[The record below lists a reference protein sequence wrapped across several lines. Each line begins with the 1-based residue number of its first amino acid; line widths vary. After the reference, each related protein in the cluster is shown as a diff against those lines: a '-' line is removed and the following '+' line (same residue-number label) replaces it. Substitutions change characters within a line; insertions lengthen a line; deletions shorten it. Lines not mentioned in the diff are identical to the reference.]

1 MKKFLLLYKVLFV
14 SLPAFAQLTISP
26 GTQWINNGNVNIVIG
41 NMDFVNNG
49 SFSAGN
55 SSVKFSGNQS
65 SMITGATQSSFKIL
79 EVAKTN
85 GAKITLGK
93 NINVSSSINFI
104 SGLLD
109 LNNNNILLDPAANLA
124 GESENTR
131 IIGTNGGFVEITQNL
146 NAPLS
151 ANPGNLGAAI
161 TSTANLGNVI
171 IRRGHMQQT
180 GTGLSGS
187 IQRYYSIIPQNNT
200 GLNATLR
207 LKYFDAELN
216 GQNENIAVIYQSNDN
231 GLNWTTLSQSIRN
244 TNADYVEKNGVSS
257 LSLQTLGNDSSSGPV
272 AGLVFNAKRKKSTE
286 VELTWT
292 TAMET
297 NMLGFEIQRKLD
309 NEPDFTAT
317 TFVNSKAPGGNST
330 STLSY
335 LQIDPNS
342 YADTSYYRLKIV
354 DLNNNISYSDIK
366 SVTGKTKG
374 GGKNN
379 NIIQTSD
386 TAITTFSKA
395 KLQPENLTV
404 QKITVG
410 PNPNNGNFWF
420 MVSGI
425 EKETIA
431 AIHTMDGKML
441 KQFRVQNLQQR
452 RVTGMRS
459 GMYILKV
466 EGLKPFRIIVQG
478 DGDPVK
484 NYPSINSSSIKNQ

>member
-1 MKKFLLLYKVLFV
+1 MKKILLLYKILFV

-55 SSVKFSGNQS
+55 SSVKFTGNQS
-65 SMITGATQSSFKIL
+65 SMIAGAAPSAFKIL

-85 GAKITLGK
+85 DAKTILGK
-93 NINVSSSINFI
+93 NINVSYSINFI
-104 SGLLD
+104 SGFLD
-109 LNNNNILLDPAANLA
+109 LNNNNITLDPAANLA

-131 IIGTNGGFVEITQNL
+131 IIGTNGGFVEISQNL
-146 NAPLS
+146 NGPLS
-151 ANPGNLGAAI
+151 ANPGNLGAVI

-171 IRRGHMQQT
+171 IRRGHVPQT
-180 GTGLSGS
+180 GTGLNGS

-200 GLNATLR
+200 ALNATLR

-216 GQNENIAVIYQSNDN
+216 GQNENILVEYQSNNN
-231 GLNWTTLSQSIRN
+231 GVSWADLSQNSRN
-244 TNADYVEKNGVSS
+244 TNADYVEKNSVGT

-272 AGLVFNAKRKKSTE
+272 AGLAFNAKRKKPAE

-292 TAMET
+292 TATEIH
-297 NMLGFEIQRKLD
+297 MLGFEIQRKLD
-309 NEPDFTAT
+309 NEPDFNATA
-317 TFVNSKAPGGNST
+317 FVNSKAPAGNST
-330 STLSY
+330 TTLSY
-335 LQIDPNS
+335 SQIDPNA
-342 YADTSYYRLKIV
+342 YTGTSFYRLKIV

-366 SVTGKTKG
+366 SVDGKTKG
-374 GGKNN
+374 GGGKNST
-379 NIIQTSD
+379 IQNADTVMTTS
-386 TAITTFSKA
+386 AKA
-395 KLQPENLTV
+395 ELRTMELPV
-404 QKITVG
+404 PKITVG
-410 PNPNNGNFWF
+410 PNPNKGDFWF

-431 AIHTMDGKML
+431 VIYTMDGKML
-441 KQFRVQNLQQR
+441 KQFRVQNHLQQH
-452 RVTGMRS
+452 VIGMRS

-478 DGDPVK
+478 DADPVK
-484 NYPSINSSSIKNQ
+484 NDPSINSSAIKNQ